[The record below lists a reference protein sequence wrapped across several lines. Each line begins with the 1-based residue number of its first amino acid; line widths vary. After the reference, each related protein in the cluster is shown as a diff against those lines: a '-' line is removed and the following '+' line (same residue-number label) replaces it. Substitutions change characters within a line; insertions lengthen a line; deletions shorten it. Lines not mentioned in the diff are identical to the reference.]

1 MTMEDKIK
9 YFQNPNL
16 IVGKTIEVL
25 YQAKSI
31 GRNGEPVLDFARY
44 KQIRKDK

>member
-1 MTMEDKIK
+1 MTVDECIK

-25 YQAKSI
+25 YQAESV